1 MIKINNV
8 ILSPAD
14 FVLLD
19 GGEIQVA
26 KKRVAENTTIYGA
39 NGNYVVYDGAF
50 ESQERTLK
58 FSVSNFEKVIELS
71 NLFQDVENTIEF
83 DYLKNSKYYADLVEI
98 TYQKQGIERWLV
110 NVQLRFNPFRYS
122 NDEEI
127 ITIGSSGSINNIG
140 NVFSEPEIEIEG
152 NGEVSLTIG
161 SQIMR
166 LNLDTKA
173 YIDCRH
179 MKQNVYDK
187 DRNLKNSIRLSGG
200 FFEIKPGLNGIAT
213 QGNVTRINIKGNWRW
228 RV

>member
-1 MIKINNV
+1 MVKINNV
-8 ILSPAD
+8 ILSPND
-14 FVLLD
+14 FVLVD

-26 KKRVAENTTIYGA
+26 KKRVAENTTIFGA
-39 NGNYVVYDGAF
+39 NGNYVVHDGGF

-71 NLFQDVENTIEF
+71 NLFKDVE
-83 DYLKNSKYYADLVEI
+83 KYYADLVEI

-110 NVQLRFNPFRYS
+110 NVKLRFNPFRYAA
-122 NDEEI
+122 DEEI
-127 ITIGSSGSINNIG
+127 LTIGSSGSINNIG

-161 SQIMR
+161 TQIMR

-187 DRNLKNSIRLSGG
+187 NRNLKNSIRSNGG
-200 FFEIKPGLNGIAT
+200 FFEIQTGVNGVVT
-213 QGNVTRINIKGNWRW
+213 QGNVTKIKIKGNWRW

>member
-1 MIKINNV
+1 MVKINDV

-14 FVLLD
+14 FVLVD

-26 KKRVAENTTIYGA
+26 KKRVAENSTIYGA
-39 NGNYVVYDGAF
+39 NGNYVVHDGAF

-58 FSVSNFEKVIELS
+58 FSVLNFEKVMELS
-71 NLFQDVENTIEF
+71 NIFKDFENTIEF
-83 DYLKNSKYYADLVEI
+83 DYLKSSKYYADLVEI
-98 TYQKQGIERWLV
+98 IFQKQGIERWLV
-110 NVQLRFNPFRYS
+110 DVKLRFNPFRYS
-122 NDEEI
+122 NDEDVV
-127 ITIGSSGSINNIG
+127 TIGSSGSINNIG

-166 LNLDTKA
+166 LRLDTKA

-179 MKQNVYDK
+179 MKQNIYDK
-187 DRNLKNSIRLSGG
+187 NRNLKNSIRLSGG
-200 FFEIKPGLNGIAT
+200 FFEIKPGFNGIVT
-213 QGNVTRINIKGNWRW
+213 QGSVTRIKVKGNWRW

>member
-8 ILSPAD
+8 ILSPAV
-14 FVLLD
+14 FVLVD

-39 NGNYVVYDGAF
+39 NGNYVVHDGAF

-58 FSVSNFEKVIELS
+58 FSVLNFEKVMELS
-71 NLFQDVENTIEF
+71 NLFTDFENTIEF